1 MAGDLTP
8 GPSPVLIQDLAMHP
22 LWISV
27 QCLAAVL
34 TSLALWAIS
43 MACRPRSVSPRA
55 RQPSVPLAER
65 IGQALRRMPVP
76 GRLIRR
82 LDRPE
87 LAARLRQSALPWDNR
102 QFIALQWFALLA
114 TIVPLAW
121 LFALRPLDPLGG
133 LIGMVLVA
141 AGVFGPRLWLNL
153 RLQRRQQEVTL
164 ALPDLL
170 DRLAFGLQAGLGFDV
185 VLRRVSP
192 TFPGPLGEE
201 LRRTI
206 QDLDLGR
213 RRDQAMDGLARST
226 GSQDVRAFVAAVR
239 QAEVLGTPLAEA
251 LRVQNDLLRAAR
263 RRRAQEAS
271 RRLPVIILFPLVFFF
286 LPALL
291 IIYLAPPLLHFFLL
305 R

>member
-1 MAGDLTP
+1 M
-8 GPSPVLIQDLAMHP
+8 QP
-22 LWISV
+22 LWIGV
-27 QCLAAVL
+27 QCLAAMLAGLTVL
-34 TSLALWAIS
+34 AAVK
-43 MACRPRSVSPRA
+43 ACTARSGPPRA
-55 RQPSVPLAER
+55 ARRPVPAMER
-65 IGQALRRMPVP
+65 IGRELHRTPVP
-76 GRLIRR
+76 ARLRRR

-87 LAARLRQSALPWDNR
+87 LGAALRQAALPWDSQ
-102 QFIALQWFALLA
+102 QFVALQWLGLLA
-114 TIVPLAW
+114 AGAGLAS
-121 LFALRPLDPLGG
+121 LVVLRPLDPVGG
-133 LIGMVLVA
+133 LMVMGVGA

-153 RLQRRQQEVTL
+153 RAQRRQQEITL

-192 TFPGPLGEE
+192 SFPGPLGEE

-206 QDLDLGR
+206 QGLDLGW
-213 RRDQAMDGLARST
+213 RRDQAMDGLARNT
-226 GSQDVRAFVAAVR
+226 GSQDVRTFVATVR

-251 LRVQNDLLRAAR
+251 LRVQNELLRTAR

-291 IIYLAPPLLHFFLL
+291 IIYLAPPLLHFFLM